1 MKDAQAHSFVTIRL
15 DVVRAASISLAL
27 ATLHWPVASVAGPV
41 VAPAAMARLGSIDAR
56 FQSYNIEMVEVTG
69 GHFWRP
75 YAERRKPSSKADGIP
90 AGSDPAMYA
99 YRKPIDLANPRLRK
113 LAAALGPAYLRVS
126 GTWANTTYF
135 DDTDDSARSPPP
147 GFNGVLTR
155 RQWNGVIDFARAV
168 DARLVTSFAT
178 SSGTRDAGGVWT
190 PAQAEKLIAATR
202 ALGGNIAAAE
212 FTNEPDLATTGG
224 APAGYDAASFGRDIA
239 AFAPF
244 LKRASRETILLGPGT
259 VSTGGSDDALG
270 SEKLLALT
278 GPVFDAISF
287 HYYGALS
294 PRCSKAV
301 PSAAARDSNALS
313 PDWLSGIERAASF
326 YADLRDRFAPDRPLW
341 ITETAD
347 AACGGNP
354 WSSTFLDSFR
364 YLDTLGRMARRQVQV
379 VMHNTLAASDYGMLN
394 EGDFSPRPNYWAAL
408 LWRRLMGTVVLDAG
422 FAAMPGLY
430 LYAHC
435 LRDKAGGVALLAINA
450 DRAASRSLK
459 FPEMARR
466 YSLTAVNLTD
476 RRLRMNG
483 RDLKLA
489 ANDELPALEG
499 EPVSGARIDLAPAS
513 ITFLAIADAANPA
526 CR

>member
-1 MKDAQAHSFVTIRL
+1 MRVLIGA
-15 DVVRAASISLAL
+15 AL
-27 ATLHWPVASVAGPV
+27 AVLCGP
-41 VAPAAMARLGSIDAR
+41 AATAAEPIALTPAAMARVGSVDER
-56 FQSYNIEMVEVTG
+56 FQSYNVEMVEVTG

-75 YAERRKPSSKADGIP
+75 YADRRKPSKADGIP
-90 AGSDPAMYA
+90 AGRDPAMYA
-99 YRKPIDLANPRLRK
+99 YRKPIDLSNPRLRK

-135 DDTDDSARSPPP
+135 DDADETARSPPS

-155 RQWNGVIDFARAV
+155 RQWKGVIDFARTV

-178 SSGTRDAGGVWT
+178 GAGTRDASGVWT
-190 PAQAEKLIAATR
+190 PAQAEKLIAATQ

-212 FTNEPDLATTGG
+212 FMNEPDLAAIGG
-224 APAGYDAASFGRDIA
+224 APASYDAASFGRDIA
-239 AFAPF
+239 VFAPF
-244 LKRASRETILLGPGT
+244 LKRASSETSLLGPGT
-259 VSTGGSDDALG
+259 VSTGESGDALG
-270 SEKLLALT
+270 SGKLLAAT

-301 PSAAARDSNALS
+301 PPAAARDSNALS
-313 PDWLSGIERAASF
+313 QDWLSGIDSAASF
-326 YADLRDRFAPDRPLW
+326 YANLRDRFAPGKPLW

-364 YLDTLGRMARRQVQV
+364 YLDTLGRMAKRQVQV
-379 VMHNTLAASDYGMLN
+379 VMHNTLAASDYGLL
-394 EGDFSPRPNYWAAL
+394 EEKDFAPRPNYWAAL
-408 LWRRLMGTVVLDAG
+408 LWRKLMGTIVLDAG
-422 FAAMPGLY
+422 SVAVPGLY

-435 LRDKAGGVALLAINA
+435 LRDKAGGVTLLAINT
-450 DRAASRSLK
+450 DRATRRSLELSGSASR
-459 FPEMARR
+459 
-466 YSLTAVNLTD
+466 YTLTAARLTD
-476 RRLRMNG
+476 TRVRLNG
-483 RDLKLA
+483 RELKLA
-489 ANDELPALEG
+489 AKDELPVPQG
-499 EPVSGARIDLAPAS
+499 EPVVTSRIELAPAS